1 MRFKALPSLACL
13 PCLMILSLS
22 YSSVA
27 LSGYRTFLDPR
38 SMAMGGTGVAAS
50 TKFNATSHNPALIAF
65 NRGSKPDKIYISASL
80 GTRELYDYDLEDDI
94 RGYQKSTLEEDFLE
108 DVDESNDS
116 IGSPETYK
124 VKVAAA
130 KISGQ
135 QLKKKLKD
143 LNLSSYRSDETSAF
157 SLLVDTDPVTINFY
171 TRREIREIVTI
182 LNKENGLIDSIV
194 ASLEDPD
201 NVSMPRGNFED
212 LLDPTV
218 DSTFFEIKEFG
229 ATVATTNVYDY
240 NMPISWGFTP
250 KLIEM
255 NGSHISYKINDYDV
269 ANPPDERLSTGLLEW
284 NLDVGFAMLLT
295 DDFLEQ
301 ELGLDGFWLEGE
313 WVFGFSGMNLFPTDF
328 TPFGAGRA
336 DPDFPAKKR
345 AIQALYQVGMAHYR
359 ENFMVTMDIE
369 LSEHEVFDFEG
380 LTRFLSLGGEY
391 YWRDDFHLRAGL
403 RINTVS
409 TEGAAQDTTTL
420 SGGFLYQP
428 HGFSIETAIMVN
440 DVEIGGTIG
449 LGLSF

>member
-13 PCLMILSLS
+13 PCLLILSLS

-94 RGYQKSTLEEDFLE
+94 REYQKSTLEEDFLE
-108 DVDESNDS
+108 DVSESNES
-116 IGSPETYK
+116 IGNADIYK

-130 KISGQ
+130 KVSGQ
-135 QLKKKLKD
+135 QLKKQLKD

-171 TRREIREIVTI
+171 TRREIREIITVINNEQT
-182 LNKENGLIDSIV
+182 LIDSIV

-201 NVSMPRGNFED
+201 NVSMPQGNFEE
-212 LLDPTV
+212 LLDPSV
-218 DSTFFEIKEFG
+218 DSTYFEIKEFG

-255 NGSHISYKINDYDV
+255 NGSHISNKIGDYDV

-313 WVFGFSGMNLFPTDF
+313 WVFGF
-328 TPFGAGRA
+328 
-336 DPDFPAKKR
+336 
-345 AIQALYQVGMAHYR
+345 
-359 ENFMVTMDIE
+359 
-369 LSEHEVFDFEG
+369 
-380 LTRFLSLGGEY
+380 
-391 YWRDDFHLRAGL
+391 
-403 RINTVS
+403 
-409 TEGAAQDTTTL
+409 
-420 SGGFLYQP
+420 
-428 HGFSIETAIMVN
+428 
-440 DVEIGGTIG
+440 
-449 LGLSF
+449 